1 MSTPNVNVRNV
12 PGLNVPE
19 HDFVALTY
27 HGSTNN
33 VATVTYK
40 RGGSGGAT
48 VATLTLTYVGGVPS
62 ADDARL
68 LDVTRS

>member
-1 MSTPNVNVRNV
+1 MSTPNVNVRNI

-19 HDFVALTY
+19 HDFVECSY

-33 VATVTYK
+33 VATATYR
-40 RGGSGGAT
+40 RGGSGGA
-48 VATLTLTYVGGVPS
+48 VVCTLTLAYVGGVPG

-68 LDVTRS
+68 ASVTRT